1 MQERLKEILKNENLT
16 SAQFADKIGVQRS
29 SISHILSG
37 RNKPGFE
44 FIQKILLSFPSIDAN
59 WLITGHGSIYQDGSS
74 GPTLFDDS
82 GDKAT
87 ATTDALPQGTVQR
100 ATQSRKDDQTDEVE
114 TQKRIEKIMVFY
126 KDKTFIEYLPDDV

>member
-1 MQERLKEILKNENLT
+1 MQERLKEILKNEHLT

-44 FIQKILLSFPSIDAN
+44 FIQKILLSFPAIDAN
-59 WLITGHGSIYQDGSS
+59 WLITGHGSIYQDNRRGT
-74 GPTLFDDS
+74 TLFNDS
-82 GDKAT
+82 RDSSAAAT
-87 ATTDALPQGTVQR
+87 AAVPRETVER
-100 ATQSRKDDQTDEVE
+100 SAPPRKEDHLAEAE
-114 TQKRIEKIMVFY
+114 KQKRIEKIMVFY